1 MIVTG
6 AFYRTLELMHT
17 CTRAEWSGVMRTVM
31 VNMQLST
38 ISFNWSKTF
47 RKSVQ
52 MNYVVCTIYKA
63 RTIAIKVF
71 DFVSASNCVLQL
83 TLIPLLPALNGKISQ
98 LTLGIVPWSFRQDDI
113 PGEGGAGAD
122 QRPAVSCHEHFIGG
136 TRTVNS
142 FICHIAQSMK
152 SIPSLSPAS
161 LQKQWIPNTNG
172 DNQLWEGKH
181 LVCKFST
188 KIECENV
195 NVCLKS
201 STKWPDVSPGLSR
214 FWATASS
221 AESLMSLSAAIT
233 RPSQGLF
240 HFIGPR
246 LLTIFPIVAARKHFP
261 WFPTPR
267 DRL

>member
-1 MIVTG
+1 
-6 AFYRTLELMHT
+6 
-17 CTRAEWSGVMRTVM
+17 
-31 VNMQLST
+31 
-38 ISFNWSKTF
+38 
-47 RKSVQ
+47 

-152 SIPSLSPAS
+152 SIPSLAPAF
-161 LQKQWIPNTNG
+161 LWKQWIPKNKRWLPTMG
-172 DNQLWEGKH
+172 RCLSKIKH
-181 LVCKFST
+181 KMTRCLPGRARVGYGQQRAQQNRLCHSLLPSLGHHRVYFILLARAFSQYF
-188 KIECENV
+188 
-195 NVCLKS
+195 
-201 STKWPDVSPGLSR
+201 R
-214 FWATASS
+214 
-221 AESLMSLSAAIT
+221 
-233 RPSQGLF
+233 
-240 HFIGPR
+240 
-246 LLTIFPIVAARKHFP
+246 
-261 WFPTPR
+261 
-267 DRL
+267 